1 MVDLNVVL
9 WKVATFQYDP
19 YGTGTPPFHGSHDK
33 IRVVRTH
40 DFPIGVMK
48 RGMGRMQD
56 ELIAAAC
63 LLDRVFDYSQL
74 VAGFSMGLNLS
85 ASLVGTG

>member
-1 MVDLNVVL
+1 
-9 WKVATFQYDP
+9 
-19 YGTGTPPFHGSHDK
+19 
-33 IRVVRTH
+33 
-40 DFPIGVMK
+40 MK

>member
-1 MVDLNVVL
+1 
-9 WKVATFQYDP
+9 
-19 YGTGTPPFHGSHDK
+19 
-33 IRVVRTH
+33 
-40 DFPIGVMK
+40 MK

-63 LLDRVFDYSQL
+63 LLDRVLDYFQL